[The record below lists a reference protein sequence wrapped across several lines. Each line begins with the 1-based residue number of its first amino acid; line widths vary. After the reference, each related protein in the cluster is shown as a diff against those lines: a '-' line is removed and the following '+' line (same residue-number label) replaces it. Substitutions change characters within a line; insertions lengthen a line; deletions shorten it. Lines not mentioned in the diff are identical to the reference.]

1 MNIPITVICVPA
13 LGIGSGAI
21 VLSAGTT
28 GATGTF
34 VNFIFFKVN
43 QDKNFLFSIIK
54 FLS

>member
-34 VNFIFFKVN
+34 VNFIFGVTSDVSVFVFPSKS
-43 QDKNFLFSIIK
+43 L
-54 FLS
+54 